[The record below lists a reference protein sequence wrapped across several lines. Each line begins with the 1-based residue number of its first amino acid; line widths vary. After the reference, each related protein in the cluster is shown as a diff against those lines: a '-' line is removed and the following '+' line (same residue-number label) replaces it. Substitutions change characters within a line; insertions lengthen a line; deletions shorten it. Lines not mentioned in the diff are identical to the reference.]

1 MTANWIIVNEIKNQ
15 VLVLGKQS
23 VKLSVLEEHIV
34 ILTNPSP
41 LGLKASI
48 CNPLTRKTEAGKK
61 LIFFEEMQTVAQEKG
76 SEDIIFFQFL
86 VLWFACVNVRNLGQ
100 DKLSSQQILCALRVL
115 KNASEGGC

>member
-41 LGLKASI
+41 LGLEASI

-76 SEDIIFFQFL
+76 SEDITFF
-86 VLWFACVNVRNLGQ
+86 
-100 DKLSSQQILCALRVL
+100 
-115 KNASEGGC
+115 

>member
-76 SEDIIFFQFL
+76 SEDNFFL
-86 VLWFACVNVRNLGQ
+86 VPGPVVCLCKCQEFGAGQ
-100 DKLSSQQILCALRVL
+100 I
-115 KNASEGGC
+115 E